1 MNAQEMYKQE
11 VNASLEMLKA
21 DVAELK
27 ARTEELDAEGRSR
40 FHDYVEE
47 LDEKRAEISKQLAG
61 FAEAG
66 GKAKNDIERGLRE
79 AWDRLAIAKRAA
91 EARFH

>member
-1 MNAQEMYKQE
+1 MNSQEMYKQE

-27 ARTEELDAEGRSR
+27 AKTEKLDAEGRSR
-40 FHDYVEE
+40 FDDYVEE
-47 LDEKRAEISKQLAG
+47 LDEKRAEIGKQLADL
-61 FAEAG
+61 AEAG
-66 GKAKNDIERGLRE
+66 GKAKNDIERGLKE